1 MAIHLLTGAIRRERR
16 IRHDNKEK
24 ERRENER
31 L

>member
-1 MAIHLLTGAIRRERR
+1 MAILLTGAIRRVRR

-24 ERRENER
+24 ERRKDER